1 MSDGTAGVGT
11 ILAVD
16 DEPDILIALE
26 DLFEDSYRVLTT
38 SRPAEALEILRAE
51 PDIAVILSDQRMPG
65 LTGDALLARGA
76 QPSTTPRRSCSRA
89 TPTSR
94 R

>member
-1 MSDGTAGVGT
+1 MSDGTAGIGT

-51 PDIAVILSDQRMPG
+51 PDIAVVVSDQRMPG
-65 LTGDALLARGA
+65 
-76 QPSTTPRRSCSRA
+76 
-89 TPTSR
+89 
-94 R
+94 